1 MGNLKRFSTAIM
13 ALGVIGTAFSAPANA
28 RLGANDAYFRVAG
41 LDGGKKLSVY
51 ARPNAYSRRVTKLD
65 FNARNL
71 LRTGTRR
78 RGRWLRID
86 FEGQSGWV
94 KRRNLVKDE
103 GGQVYFHVTGV
114 ARNGGLKIKSR
125 PRRSSR
131 TRGVLA
137 NHTKFVEDLGECR
150 GNWCLVRYQ
159 GVRGWVEKHC
169 LISMRRTDAPRV
181 WANGRGD
188 ARPWSNNYRKPRGGR
203 IYGFDRFD
211 RNDRYSGRN
220 NRFNRSDRYSGRNGR
235 TNRYER
241 SNRFDRKRR
250 AHHGSRNR
258 NWQNRWSGRSTQSV
272 NTYGYSY

>member
-1 MGNLKRFSTAIM
+1 MGSFKRVSTTIL

-28 RLGANDAYFRVAG
+28 RLEAADVYYRVAG

-51 ARPNAYSRRVTKLD
+51 ARPNAYSRRVTKLS
-65 FNARNL
+65 FNSRNL

-78 RGRWLRID
+78 RGRWVRID
-86 FEGQSGWV
+86 VQGQSGWV
-94 KRRNLVKDE
+94 QRRNLVEDD

-114 ARNGGLKIKSR
+114 ARTGGLKIKSR

-131 TRGVLA
+131 TRSVLA

-169 LISMRRTDAPRV
+169 LISMRRTDAPGA
-181 WANGRGD
+181 WANARGG

-203 IYGFDRFD
+203 AYGFDRYN
-211 RNDRYSGRN
+211 RKDRYSGRYD
-220 NRFNRSDRYSGRNGR
+220 RFSRYDR
-235 TNRYER
+235 TNRT
-241 SNRFDRKRR
+241 DRNWRR
-250 AHHGSRNR
+250 HHRNR
-258 NWQNRWSGRSTQSV
+258 NWQNRWSRRSTRSV
-272 NTYGYSY
+272 NTYVYSY